1 MLKEKD
7 YLQAKAN
14 GVKDCVK
21 WVEDEIKEK
30 RKNGEY
36 ADPVEIKIGLEK
48 YGKKLRYQANE
59 AEWNPKP
66 SPKEDNLISS
76 EQMKEMITLLKE
88 GKTDSVVDKMEYC
101 LFKAG
106 HPDAYDN

>member
-7 YLQAKAN
+7 YLKAKAN

-21 WVEDEIKEK
+21 WVIDEIKEK
-30 RKNGEY
+30 RKDGDY
-36 ADPVEIKIGLEK
+36 ADPVEIKIGLER
-48 YGKKLRYQANE
+48 YEKKLRYQANE

-66 SPKEDNLISS
+66 APKEDNLISS

-88 GKTDSVVDKMEYC
+88 GKTDGVVEKMEYC